1 MPFRP
6 NQLALAVLFLAAGP
20 PESLTAQISWSARLG
35 ATYTTPMV
43 TDQVSGSV
51 IEMRAGISP
60 SLGLE
65 GSLPLPG
72 PSGLAVTAE
81 LQVTAGAFE
90 RHEGGSS
97 TRVGDLRTFAFSAGL
112 RGKVARDVTLRAGI
126 GMISYLSTEKV
137 SVFQDDRPTR
147 LLGTSAV
154 EYRRRL
160 TPALSLLGLLRY
172 DVHGFTSQQLATSGY
187 TGQQTVHRLSVG
199 VGVAR

>member
-1 MPFRP
+1 MSFPRLKLG
-6 NQLALAVLFLAAGP
+6 LALLALCPSGTL
-20 PESLTAQISWSARLG
+20 SAQISWSGRLG

-60 SLGLE
+60 TLGLE

-72 PSGLAVTAE
+72 PAGLAASAE
-81 LQVTAGAFE
+81 LQITAGAFE
-90 RHEGGSS
+90 RHEGGTS

-112 RGKVARDVTLRAGI
+112 RGKLVSAVTWRAGI
-126 GMISYLSTEKV
+126 GMISYLATEET

-147 LLGTSAV
+147 LLGTGAL

-160 TPALSLLGLLRY
+160 TPVFSLVGLLRY
-172 DVHGFTSQQLATSGY
+172 DVHGFTSQQLASSGY
-187 TGQQTVHRLSVG
+187 TGQQTVHRMSVG

>member
-1 MPFRP
+1 
-6 NQLALAVLFLAAGP
+6 LALLALWPTGP
-20 PESLTAQISWSARLG
+20 LSAQLSWSGRLG

-60 SLGLE
+60 TLGLE
-65 GSLPLPG
+65 GSYPLPG
-72 PSGLAVTAE
+72 PAGLSASAE
-81 LQVTAGAFE
+81 LQMTAGAFE
-90 RHEGGSS
+90 RHEGGTA

-112 RGKVARDVTLRAGI
+112 RGKLVSAVTWRAGI
-126 GMISYLSTEKV
+126 GIVSYLTTEET

-147 LLGTSAV
+147 LLGTGAL

-160 TPALSLLGLLRY
+160 SPLFSLVGLLRY
-172 DVHGFTSQQLATSGY
+172 DVHGFTSQQLASTGY
-187 TGQQTVHRLSVG
+187 TGQQTVHRMSVG

>member
-1 MPFRP
+1 MSFPRLKLG
-6 NQLALAVLFLAAGP
+6 LALLALWPTGP
-20 PESLTAQISWSARLG
+20 LSAQLSWSGRLG

-60 SLGLE
+60 TLGLE
-65 GSLPLPG
+65 GSYPLPG
-72 PSGLAVTAE
+72 PAGLSASAE
-81 LQVTAGAFE
+81 LQMTAGAFE
-90 RHEGGSS
+90 RHEGGTA

-112 RGKVARDVTLRAGI
+112 RGKLVSAVTWRAGI
-126 GMISYLSTEKV
+126 GIVSYLTTEET

-147 LLGTSAV
+147 LLGTGAL

-160 TPALSLLGLLRY
+160 SPLFSLVGLLRY
-172 DVHGFTSQQLATSGY
+172 DVHGFTSQQLASTGY
-187 TGQQTVHRLSVG
+187 TGQQTVHRMSVG

>member
-1 MPFRP
+1 MSFPRLR
-6 NQLALAVLFLAAGP
+6 LALALLALWPTGP
-20 PESLTAQISWSARLG
+20 LSAQLSWSARLG

-51 IEMRAGISP
+51 VEMRAGISP
-60 SLGLE
+60 TFGIE
-65 GSLPLPG
+65 GSYPLPG
-72 PSGLAVTAE
+72 PGGLAATAE
-81 LQVTAGAFE
+81 LQVTSGALE

-112 RGKVARDVTLRAGI
+112 RGKLIRDVTLRAGL
-126 GMISYLSTEKV
+126 GMISYLATEKT

-147 LLGTSAV
+147 LLGTAAL

-160 TPALSLLGLLRY
+160 TPALAFVGLLRY
-172 DVHGFTSQQLATSGY
+172 DVHGFTSQQLASSGY
-187 TGQQTVHRLSVG
+187 TGQQTVHRMSVG